1 MSESQFGK
9 GLQGMIPIVA
19 RVYRVQIPFW
29 QEFTGYKFH
38 FGKGVQEYESN
49 FGKGLNGMNLFLA
62 RAYKGRVPVPYKCHF
77 DEGSPGA
84 NPICVRIYTICYAN
98 ISFSF

>member
-62 RAYKGRVPVPYKCHF
+62 RAYKGYQYRTNAILTKVHRVQIPLV
-77 DEGSPGA
+77 
-84 NPICVRIYTICYAN
+84 
-98 ISFSF
+98 